1 MTTSIPQ
8 IALRPATAED
18 AAAVCRL
25 AALDSAAVPAPP
37 LLLAEAGGTLR
48 AALSTATG
56 AAIADPFYR
65 SAGLVGLLRAH
76 AASEAVLAPNRAAA
90 LTFPRRRPR
99 PSPAH
104 C

>member
-1 MTTSIPQ
+1 MTATTPHIT
-8 IALRPATAED
+8 LRPATPED
-18 AAAVCRL
+18 AAAVRRL
-25 AALDSAAVPAPP
+25 AALDSAAVPASP
-37 LLLAEAGGTLR
+37 LLLAEADDALR

-56 AAIADPFYR
+56 AAVADPFYR

-76 AASEAVLAPNRAAA
+76 AASAAVPAARRAIA
-90 LTFPRRRPR
+90 LTVRRRRPR